1 MLRLDKIK
9 KVYKTSDMEVVA
21 LKGVSLSFRKSEFVS
36 ILGPSGCGKTTLLNV
51 IGGLD
56 HYDGGDLYI
65 LGRSTKEFKDH
76 DWDVY
81 RNHRIGFVFQSYNLI
96 PQSNVQQNVELGLTI
111 AGLTKKERE
120 AKAQKAL
127 DLVGLK
133 GLYRKYPNQLSGG
146 QCQRVAI
153 ARAIVNDPDI
163 ILADEPTGA
172 LDSVT
177 SIQVMDILKAISKD
191 RLVIMVTHNPD
202 LAEKYSTR
210 IINLLDGEVVGDS
223 MPYSDEIDLYVRN
236 LSYPNGEN
244 GTCFL
249 SQTVIG
255 KQYWDFLR
263 HSMHQFSFRSA
274 CCLVAKRAI
283 VEAHGVRFDE
293 RFRLGEDTLFVMDCY
308 PLCQSLQVVEGPC
321 YRYDR
326 SEHWAEKYNLS
337 WKEAEQC
344 LSVFMDKYEKL
355 PVKAPELPAL
365 MFGLYRI
372 MIDKHERQ
380 MHWKWL
386 RSAPVK
392 RYIETQIP
400 EKGWLFGLKYW
411 IKEMCRK

>member
-1 MLRLDKIK
+1 MCKLSVIIPVHNTETALSRCVESVLGQDF
-9 KVYKTSDMEVVA
+9 SDFE
-21 LKGVSLSFRKSEFVS
+21 LLLIDDGS
-36 ILGPSGCGKTTLLNV
+36 I
-51 IGGLD
+51 
-56 HYDGGDLYI
+56 DG
-65 LGRSTKEFKDH
+65 S
-76 DWDVY
+76 
-81 RNHRIGFVFQSYNLI
+81 
-96 PQSNVQQNVELGLTI
+96 
-111 AGLTKKERE
+111 
-120 AKAQKAL
+120 
-127 DLVGLK
+127 
-133 GLYRKYPNQLSGG
+133 
-146 QCQRVAI
+146 
-153 ARAIVNDPDI
+153 
-163 ILADEPTGA
+163 GA
-172 LDSVT
+172 LCDWY
-177 SIQVMDILKAISKD
+177 
-191 RLVIMVTHNPD
+191 
-202 LAEKYSTR
+202 AEKDSRVHVFHKAYGGASSAR
-210 IINLLDGEVVGDS
+210 NEGLNHASGEWVAFIDS
-223 MPYSDEIDLYVRN
+223 DDYVDKGYFTMPYSDEIDLYVRN